1 MKFKN
6 NDRQC
11 LLKILMLQYQR
22 EEIKNDPDLS
32 REKIEEFIKRMSQ
45 SISDYEDTMK
55 MQQAEILNKD

>member
-55 MQQAEILNKD
+55 MQAELLNKS